1 MRLLLSIFGN
11 IPFFNRG
18 VPDMNLVQ
26 ILNELKGSLNKSS
39 INKEQFVAKLS
50 DALTRANNL
59 FLYLD
64 DIQTFDD
71 VVTLISYQTAGG
83 DEGLTTLV
91 SHLIFAYVNI
101 ARDLSEVYR
110 TYLKEMIAFYLQK

>member
-1 MRLLLSIFGN
+1 
-11 IPFFNRG
+11 
-18 VPDMNLVQ
+18 MNLVQ
-26 ILNELKGSLNKSS
+26 MLNDLKNALNKSS
-39 INKEQFVAKLS
+39 INKEQFVAKLL

-59 FLYLD
+59 FSYLN

-83 DEGLTTLV
+83 DENLATLA
-91 SHLIFAYVNI
+91 SHLIFAYVNV